1 MCRTAVSPEESDIMT
16 RNFISTNID
25 STANHLDIQD
35 PQRHVFLAE
44 IYNDLRNVFVK
55 ESFGAFIQK
64 CKQVKL
70 HHHEYPKPNYFPIKF
85 DSDKHKVGSTTAEDY
100 LNSLPKRDSNADL
113 KSKFLIPVEIFNDGS
128 VLFRAVA
135 ALLGFSLDEDV
146 CELRIRCLLDALSNL
161 KSYVKDYEEILE
173 PLLYPDEASIK
184 HWSNFVH
191 EKVRVSY
198 WILFI

>member
-1 MCRTAVSPEESDIMT
+1 
-16 RNFISTNID
+16 
-25 STANHLDIQD
+25 
-35 PQRHVFLAE
+35 
-44 IYNDLRNVFVK
+44 
-55 ESFGAFIQK
+55 
-64 CKQVKL
+64 
-70 HHHEYPKPNYFPIKF
+70 
-85 DSDKHKVGSTTAEDY
+85 
-100 LNSLPKRDSNADL
+100 
-113 KSKFLIPVEIFNDGS
+113 VEIFNDGS
-128 VLFRAVA
+128 VLFRAMV

-146 CELRIRCLLDALSNL
+146 RELRLRCLLDVLSNL